1 MDLRAVFVCSGYY
14 FQALLIFTK
23 LYFRRMETLIR
34 VTSQINLICPIL
46 DKFGQGQL
54 KHYSISSKSVLGN
67 LTILKIISK
76 SHFREVAPKPSHS
89 NCENPNKLS
98 KWLRS

>member
-14 FQALLIFTK
+14 FQALLISTK
-23 LYFRRMETLIR
+23 LYFRCMETLIR